1 MALITDLGNAPNIV
15 AGIFMP
21 KLRNR
26 FQVTFIGVGA
36 TNSDGEP
43 LQAQVIT
50 CDRPKLSFEKI
61 TLDRYNSRA
70 YIAGKYTWEPINIV
84 FEDDT
89 GGLVSTAVQNQ
100 LEKQENIIA
109 VASSPM
115 LPASPAGELYKFVTR
130 IDMLDGNDTIYES
143 WSVEGCWIQSLDPG
157 SLDYAASET
166 VKISLQLTFDHAR
179 QLITGVEYRANGVYG
194 AF

>member
-1 MALITDLGNAPNIV
+1 MAVITDIGNAPDIV
-15 AGIFMP
+15 AGIFQP
-21 KLRNR
+21 KLKNR
-26 FQVTFIGVGA
+26 FRVSFIGIGF
-36 TNSDGEP
+36 TNADGEP
-43 LQAQVIT
+43 LEAQVIT
-50 CDRPKLSFEKI
+50 CDRPKLSYEKV

-70 YIAGKYTWEPINIV
+70 YIAGKYTWEPLNIV

-89 GGLVSTAVQNQ
+89 GGLVSMAVQNQ
-100 LEKQENIIA
+100 NEKQQNIIA
-109 VASSPM
+109 VAPSAM

-143 WSVEGCWIQSLDPG
+143 WSVEGCWIQNLDYD

-166 VKISLQLTFDHAR
+166 LKISLQLSFDHAR
-179 QLITGVEYRANGVYG
+179 QLNTGISYRANGVYG